1 LLPINSKFLISND
14 EEVYVHVPSH
24 EDILGDKLTAFAPNT
39 TGIPYFKSE
48 HSMSMEIMKQLYDIA
63 SLVDVV
69 DDIDI
74 VNETFEVF
82 SKTELVYREKDDLDF
97 NDVIEDIIQ
106 TSLCIVSR
114 GVSGNGDFGELQAGI
129 QRVSRFIFSEPFH
142 IDKAITMASKA
153 AYIANTIRYNKNKI
167 EIFNNPLQMKEW
179 NIVDPLW
186 PRLNRLKKSNPEA
199 FFYWY
204 KIHKIVQENI
214 G

>member
-1 LLPINSKFLISND
+1 MIDNKTLDIEWIKEVSVKNRKVDKILVEKVIRALYLLEGLAK
-14 EEVYVHVPSH
+14 V
-24 EDILGDKLTAFAPNT
+24 
-39 TGIPYFKSE
+39 
-48 HSMSMEIMKQLYDIA
+48 
-63 SLVDVV
+63 
-69 DDIDI
+69 
-74 VNETFEVF
+74 
-82 SKTELVYREKDDLDF
+82 DLDF
-97 NDVIEDIIQ
+97 DDVIEDIIQ

-142 IDKAITMASKA
+142 LDKAITMASKA